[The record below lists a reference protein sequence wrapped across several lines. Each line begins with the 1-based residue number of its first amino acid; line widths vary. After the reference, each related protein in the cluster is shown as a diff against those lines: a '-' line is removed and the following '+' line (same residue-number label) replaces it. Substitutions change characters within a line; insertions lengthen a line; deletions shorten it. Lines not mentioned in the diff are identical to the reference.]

1 MNRDVSSALRHVLEA
16 ILCGFYVRQ
25 YWRTWHRRIIQAS
38 HALSSFTDHPRL
50 LEWSLY
56 IAWALHY
63 MPGGSSLQRNHQVI
77 NDICYAFIITRWR
90 MHTCIQTDR
99 SCEDNPLRT
108 HGSRTHCGIV
118 TTLYLLSCRGSS
130 SIPASLLQY
139 LGADREQDPRSG
151 NFGCLAIAS
160 VCNGFGPTQ
169 RAISSSSSSS
179 FNF

>member
-1 MNRDVSSALRHVLEA
+1 MTSTHNTGFTCSIIVHGPPTAIRVKSVYRVGTALYAGWFIAAAQPSSNQWHLLRIYYYTLTNAHMH
-16 ILCGFYVRQ
+16 IDRQ
-25 YWRTWHRRIIQAS
+25 KLRR
-38 HALSSFTDHPRL
+38 
-50 LEWSLY
+50 Y
-56 IAWALHY
+56 
-63 MPGGSSLQRNHQVI
+63 
-77 NDICYAFIITRWR
+77 
-90 MHTCIQTDR
+90 
-99 SCEDNPLRT
+99 PLRT

-169 RAISSSSSSS
+169 RAIYVIYSSLVLLHPPKPSYDLES
-179 FNF
+179 FLD